1 MDTLSCMRSF
11 AAVAEA
17 GGFAAA
23 ARKLDLSPA
32 VVTKRVQ
39 RLEQH
44 IGARLFNRDTRNVGL
59 TEAGALY
66 LERCHDVLE
75 AIEQAEAEAS
85 ELGRLP
91 RGRLRVTAPYDFG
104 RAEIEP
110 AMLDFITQHAEITI
124 DLLLT
129 SEFVDLVKD
138 DYDMAVRIAGRPL
151 DTTLIARRLATSR
164 LVVCGS
170 PEYMQ
175 GRRPRVPADL
185 KHHNCLVYTGAV
197 WRDEWPFTRD
207 SRTEKVALTG
217 SLSTNDNLLLC
228 RAAEA
233 GVGLT
238 IQPSFNVWRELCSG
252 RLEVVLEDW
261 HVDEL
266 GIHVVFPHRRFLPS
280 KVRVFID
287 FLTARFRNSP
297 DSDIWLDRARFQ
309 PGCTCEA
316 ARF

>member
-1 MDTLSCMRSF
+1 MRCF

-17 GGFAAA
+17 GSFAAA

-44 IGARLFNRDTRNVGL
+44 IGARLFNRDTRHVGL
-59 TEAGALY
+59 TEAGTLY
-66 LERCHDVLE
+66 LERCRDVLE
-75 AIEQAEAEAS
+75 AIEHAEAEAS

-91 RGRLRVTAPYDFG
+91 RGRLSITAPYDFG
-104 RAEIEP
+104 PAEIEP
-110 AMLDFITQHAEITI
+110 AVLDFIAEYPEISV

-151 DTTLIARRLATSR
+151 DPTLIARRLATSR

-170 PEYMQ
+170 PDYFD
-175 GRRPRVPADL
+175 GRPPRVPADL
-185 KHHNCLVYTGAV
+185 ERHNCLVYTGAV
-197 WRDEWPFTRD
+197 WREEWPFTLD
-207 SRTEKVALTG
+207 GRTEKVALTG
-217 SLSTNDNLLLC
+217 SLRTNDNLLLC

-233 GVGLT
+233 GIGLT

-252 RLEVVLEDW
+252 RLQVVLEDW
-261 HVDEL
+261 HIDEL
-266 GIHVVFPHRRFLPS
+266 GVHVVFPHRRYLPS
-280 KVRVFID
+280 KVRVFVD

-297 DSDIWLDRARFQ
+297 DRDIWLDRARFQ
-309 PGCTCEA
+309 PGRACESV
-316 ARF
+316 RT